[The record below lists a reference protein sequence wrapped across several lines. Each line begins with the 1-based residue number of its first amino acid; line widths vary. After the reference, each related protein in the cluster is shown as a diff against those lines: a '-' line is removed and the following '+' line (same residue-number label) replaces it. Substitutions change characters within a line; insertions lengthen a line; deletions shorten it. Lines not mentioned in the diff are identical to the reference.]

1 MILPQLDSVLLCSTA
16 AVSQAV
22 EAMSL
27 QLIMAVNLYNHF
39 LIYRKLLYTVDV
51 DIVQYCVW

>member
-51 DIVQYCVW
+51 DIVQYCV